1 MNIKEMAT
9 ILIVISL
16 IVSCLTLAIM
26 RMKIEYK
33 KLQIV
38 ELLQQQAMQE
48 LKYIK
53 GE

>member
-1 MNIKEMAT
+1 MNTKEMAT
-9 ILIVISL
+9 IFIIISL
-16 IVSCLTLAIM
+16 VVSCLTIAIM
-26 RMKIEYK
+26 RMQIEYK

>member
-1 MNIKEMAT
+1 MNIKEIAT

-16 IVSCLTLAIM
+16 VVLCLIVAIM
-26 RMKIEYK
+26 RMQIEYK

-38 ELLQQQAMQE
+38 ELLQQQAIQE